1 MTENDVSR
9 AFAALE
15 DELGLAPTPTVELDE
30 FFMVPPPPTQVA
42 QIPANVPATSLTKA
56 KAKNKP
62 KLTAPMLLAL
72 LALLFSIVMGFV
84 THSHNQKVDAALSR
98 ANIIIAD
105 ASKEAKSIGNE
116 AQSEAVSIIEN
127 AEEEADKIMEET

>member
-15 DELGLAPTPTVELDE
+15 DELGLAPTPTVDLDE

-62 KLTAPMLLAL
+62 KLTAPMLLAI
-72 LALLFSIVMGFV
+72 LALLFSIVMGFI
-84 THSHNQKVDAALSR
+84 THSHNKKVDEALAS
-98 ANIIIAD
+98 ANIIVAD
-105 ASKEAKSIGNE
+105 ASKEAKSINDE
-116 AQSEAVSIIEN
+116 AHSEAAAIVEE
-127 AEEEADKIMEET
+127 AEEAADKIMEET

>member
-15 DELGLAPTPTVELDE
+15 DELGLAPTVELDE

-42 QIPANVPATSLTKA
+42 QIPATSVTKT